1 MQAASSSAHCDR
13 RQFGRREFLSL
24 LGLGLA
30 RQAQARKAE
39 GKWNFVLILAD
50 DMGWTDLGCY
60 GSQFYRTPNIDRL
73 AAEGMRFTDAYAA
86 APVCSPTRAAILT
99 GQYPA
104 RLRVTDWI
112 PGLEPPGMML
122 RQPEW
127 VRHLPHEATTIPE
140 LLRPAGYLSAS
151 IGKWHLGGE
160 GSYPEQHGFD
170 RNIAGTN
177 AAQPKTY
184 FAPYG
189 IPTLKEGPAGEYLTD
204 RLAEEAVGWLSEVG
218 SRPFFLYMSHFAVHM
233 PIQGKQHLVKE
244 YEGRIRPGLSHSHP
258 VYAAMIESLDQAVGR
273 LLATLEQLK
282 VADRTVVIFTSD
294 NGGVIKPQHITSM
307 EPLRGE
313 KGTLYEGGIRVPLI
327 IRWPGVSA
335 PGSLSRVPVSSI
347 DLLPTI
353 ADIAGLPLPQGGVD
367 GQSLVPLLKGGRSLE
382 REALYWHYPHYNL
395 HQALTPMTP
404 SGAIRKGEWKLIERY
419 EDGRLELYNLRED
432 IGERFNLAASRPEKA
447 RELQQELE
455 AWRKAVNAQMPTRVP
470 ENYDPRK
477 TEEWLRSRGLR

>member
-1 MQAASSSAHCDR
+1 VKSKVFDRCKARTEFSRRDLLTAA
-13 RQFGRREFLSL
+13 L
-24 LGLGLA
+24 LGLGANLKA
-30 RQAQARKAE
+30 RQSQ
-39 GKWNFVLILAD
+39 GGWNFVLVLAD
-50 DMGWTDLGCY
+50 DLGWTDLGCY
-60 GSQFYRTPNIDRL
+60 GSSFYRTPNIDRL

-127 VRHLPHEATTIPE
+127 VRHLPYEETTIPE
-140 LLRPAGYLSAS
+140 LLRPAGYASAS
-151 IGKWHLGGE
+151 IGKWHLGSE

-170 RNIAGTN
+170 RNIAGTGL
-177 AAQPKTY
+177 AQPKTY

-189 IPTLKEGPAGEYLTD
+189 IPTLEEGPSGEYLTD
-204 RLAEEAVGWLSEVG
+204 RLAEEAARWLSGIG

-233 PIQGKQHLVKE
+233 PIQGKAELIKQ
-244 YEGRIRPGLSHSHP
+244 YRTRIRPGVSHSHP
-258 VYAAMIESLDQAVGR
+258 VYAAMIESLDQAVGKLVAR
-273 LLATLEQLK
+273 LEQMR

-294 NGGVIKPQHITSM
+294 NGGVIKPQHITSN

-327 IRWPGVSA
+327 VKWPGVTS
-335 PGSLSRVPVSSI
+335 PGSVSHVPVASI

-353 ADIAGLPLPQGGVD
+353 AEIAGLPLPSRGVD
-367 GQSLVPLLKGGRSLE
+367 GKSLAPLLRGTGTLQ

-395 HQALTPMTP
+395 HQALTPLAP
-404 SGAIRKGEWKLIERY
+404 SGAIRKGDWKLIEQF
-419 EDGRLELYNLRED
+419 EDGRLELFNLSND
-432 IGERFNLAASRPEKA
+432 IGERFNLASSMTEKA
-447 RELQQELE
+447 RELQQELA
-455 AWRKAVNAQMPTRVP
+455 AWRKAVNAQMPMPTP

-477 TEEWLRSRGLR
+477 TEEWRRSRLR